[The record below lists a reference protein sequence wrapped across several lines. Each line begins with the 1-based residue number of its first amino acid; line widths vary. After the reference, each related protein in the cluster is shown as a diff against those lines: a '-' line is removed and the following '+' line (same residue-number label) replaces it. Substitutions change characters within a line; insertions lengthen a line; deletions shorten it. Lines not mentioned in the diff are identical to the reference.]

1 MGSVHFVGGEK
12 GGVGKSFTARLLAQY
27 FIDKGIPFQG
37 FDTDRS
43 HETFSRFYGDFSAHV
58 DVNDLSSLDQL
69 AEFAEEHPDHALL
82 VDLAAQTFSGL
93 SSWFIESDG
102 FDLFDELGMDVYLW
116 HVMDDG
122 ADSMFLLDK
131 LMKTFADARFNLIV
145 VRNGGR
151 GGKFDQFNASPVY
164 QKAVNR
170 GAQFLDLAE
179 LQPALMQKVDFN
191 SLSFWAA
198 ANNRQVMSITE
209 RKRAATWLKRH
220 YALIDGLVAAV
231 SEPQDSACK
240 ESNADLQPDL
250 MQEPEQQQF

>member
-1 MGSVHFVGGEK
+1 MGSVHFIGGEK

-37 FDTDRS
+37 FDSDRS
-43 HETFSRFYGDFSAHV
+43 HETFSRFYGQFSEHL
-58 DVNDLSSLDQL
+58 DVNDFSSLDQL
-69 AEFAEEHPDHALL
+69 AEFAESNPDHALL
-82 VDLAAQTFSGL
+82 VDLAAQTFTGL
-93 SSWFIESDG
+93 AKWFADSDG
-102 FDLFDELGMDVYLW
+102 FGLFDELGVEVYLW

-131 LMKTFADARFNLIV
+131 LLKTFADDRFKLMV

-164 QKAVNR
+164 QKAINR

-179 LQPALMQKVDFN
+179 LQATLMQKVDFN

-220 YALIDGLVAAV
+220 YELIDELLTSPVNAAADEGLSVDSQQVLGSAV
-231 SEPQDSACK
+231 TE
-240 ESNADLQPDL
+240 
-250 MQEPEQQQF
+250 